1 MTTPTPGQSAAASTT
16 EVLATTIAA
25 VVERQLTQYVQAMA
39 QQVDAARR
47 SAEESKAQLRVEFQN
62 QLAVLGAQ
70 QQALQAALET
80 RLGEFSQHQQRRL
93 NEVENRLLEMPAAGA
108 SGASGFDAGELASL
122 REQMD
127 SQSAAAHARID
138 DLHKLAIT
146 LQHLLPGSERTQAL
160 RKYARLRDTAQELK
174 WFLVVQREAIGL
186 TDHGAV
192 EQHYA
197 VPRAIAE

>member
-108 SGASGFDAGELASL
+108 GGASGFDAG
-122 REQMD
+122 
-127 SQSAAAHARID
+127 
-138 DLHKLAIT
+138 
-146 LQHLLPGSERTQAL
+146 
-160 RKYARLRDTAQELK
+160 
-174 WFLVVQREAIGL
+174 
-186 TDHGAV
+186 
-192 EQHYA
+192 
-197 VPRAIAE
+197 